1 MNQSK
6 KNKMLKSKALNPKKT
21 STPTTQI
28 KLKNTSNPKKTSKLK
43 KQYNTITYINIKPT
57 RESHKYGKLSFKDC
71 PEFTPN
77 LTPKEILQ
85 MGSFGGTYFRPLYST
100 ITHKNYENVHTEFP
114 NNWYKNLDITKYLT
128 SNVCYPKIN
137 TYKVSAGSSLKAW
150 EDSNWIRAQDPY
162 GWFQWYCRF
171 YVGRRSP
178 DDERQISRWLNYAS
192 EKRGRFRRNL
202 ITKCIKQN
210 KTYDDI
216 SVSPVIRQGLQQW
229 GYILTLSDFNLSKKN
244 M

>member
-1 MNQSK
+1 MIQTKKQKLSQSK
-6 KNKMLKSKALNPKKT
+6 K
-21 STPTTQI
+21 Q
-28 KLKNTSNPKKTSKLK
+28 KLSQSK
-43 KQYNTITYINIKPT
+43 KQKLSQSKKQKLSQSNTFKTITYTSIKPT
-57 RESHKYGKLSFKDC
+57 RESHKYGKLKFKDY

-77 LTPKEILQ
+77 LTPKDILQ
-85 MGSFGGTYFRPLYST
+85 MGSFGGTYFRPIYST
-100 ITHKNYENVHTEFP
+100 ITHKNYENVYKEFP
-114 NNWYKNLDITKYLT
+114 KKWYKNLDIIKYIT
-128 SNVCYPKIN
+128 SNVCYPEVN

-150 EDSNWIRAQDPY
+150 EKSNWIRAQDPY

-171 YVGRRSP
+171 YIGRRSP
-178 DDERQISRWLNYAS
+178 DDERQINRWLNYAG

-210 KTYDDI
+210 KPYNDT

-229 GYILTLSDFNLSKKN
+229 AYILTQSDFNLSKKN